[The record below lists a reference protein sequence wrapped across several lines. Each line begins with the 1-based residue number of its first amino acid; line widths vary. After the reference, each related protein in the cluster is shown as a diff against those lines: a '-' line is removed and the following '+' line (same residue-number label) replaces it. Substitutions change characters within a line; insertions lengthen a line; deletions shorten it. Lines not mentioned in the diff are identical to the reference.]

1 MPIPMSPSHL
11 TPDDPERLQERI
23 QYLEQALENSAY
35 VMDVLSS
42 TTAIFGDTEG
52 NRRPEVIVRNT
63 LEAARRLLPLSE
75 SAIYLLDNDASF
87 CLERH
92 DREHGAPGDL
102 PERVE
107 QLIEEGSFSWALHE
121 NHPVL
126 LPAGEDGGAVLLH
139 VISTRTRVRGMF
151 AARPCGEEP
160 ARHELTLSALT
171 LMLFNAAYALE
182 SADLHQ
188 LMERRQQAL
197 QRITERQSREL
208 LHHMSHDSLT
218 NLPNRMLFSDRLAQ
232 AMERHAQGSSHV
244 ALILLDLDNFK
255 RLNDALGHRAGDE
268 LIRKVA
274 ADLSALLEGSRWCD
288 GQDLNPT
295 LSRLGGDEFGILIE
309 GIQGLEAVVRLVT
322 EIVRTTAV
330 ERTVAEHPVLTSCSA
345 GIAVFPYDGNE
356 ADTLLTNADA
366 AMYDAKARGRNGF
379 RFYTEDLNSRTFR
392 HFRLE
397 TDLGGAIENDELR
410 IYYQPKVDLESGRVS
425 GAEALI
431 RWEHPHLGLMP
442 PGQFM
447 EIAEEMTLIEQ
458 IGEWV
463 LKQVCRDLASLPGPA
478 RELPRVAVNV
488 SARQLRQPN
497 LAEEFFATTEEFGI
511 PADRIE
517 LELTE
522 SVIMDDAD
530 TAVRVFQ
537 RLREVGMSLAVDDFG
552 TGHASLTQLKQ
563 LPADT
568 LKIDRSFVKDLEKTD
583 EDAKIV
589 RAIVVMARSL
599 GMQLVAEGVET
610 VEQARLLKDF
620 GCDYAQGFLYSRP
633 VPFEQLRE
641 MIVNEGRI
649 STITDET

>member
-1 MPIPMSPSHL
+1 MSPSYR
-11 TPDDPERLQERI
+11 TPEEFEQLQERI
-23 QYLEQALENSAY
+23 RYLEQSLEGNAY

-63 LEAARRLLPLSE
+63 LEAVRRLLALPE
-75 SAIYLLDNDASF
+75 SAIYLLDGDASF
-87 CLERH
+87 NLAQH
-92 DREHGAPGDL
+92 DAEDDTPGDL
-102 PERVE
+102 PDRVE
-107 QLIEEGSFSWALHE
+107 QLIRQGTFSWALHE
-121 NHPVL
+121 NHPVF
-126 LPAGEDGGAVLLH
+126 LPAGEDGGMVLLH

-151 AARPCGEEP
+151 AARPGQDEAP
-160 ARHELTLSALT
+160 RHELVMSALT
-171 LMLFNAAYALE
+171 LVLFNAAYALE
-182 SADLHQ
+182 SADLYQ

-232 AMERHAQGSSHV
+232 AMERHAHGSSHV

-274 ADLSALLEGSRWCD
+274 SDLSSLLEDARWCD

-309 GIQGLEAVVRLVT
+309 GIQGLEGVVRLVT

-330 ERTVAEHPVLTSCSA
+330 ERSVAEHPVLTSCSA
-345 GIAVFPYDGNE
+345 GIAVFPYDGDE
-356 ADTLLTNADA
+356 PDTLLSNADA
-366 AMYDAKARGRNGF
+366 AMYDAKERGRNGF
-379 RFYTEDLNSRTFR
+379 RFYTQDLNSRTFR

-397 TDLGGAIENDELR
+397 TDLGSAIENDELR
-410 IYYQPKVDLESGRVS
+410 VYYQPKVDLQSGRVA

-431 RWEHPHLGLMP
+431 RWEHPHLGLLP
-442 PGQFM
+442 PAHFM

-463 LKQVCRDLASLPGPA
+463 LQQVCRDLASLPGPA
-478 RELPRVAVNV
+478 RELPRIAVNV

-497 LAEEFFATTEEFGI
+497 LAEEFFAITEEFGI

-568 LKIDRSFVKDLEKTD
+568 LKIDRSFVKDLERSH
-583 EDAKIV
+583 EDTKIV

-610 VEQARLLKDF
+610 EEQVDLLTEF

-633 VPFEQLRE
+633 IPFDELRE
-641 MIVNEGRI
+641 MIVNGGRI
-649 STITDET
+649 GALADET

>member
-1 MPIPMSPSHL
+1 MSPSYR
-11 TPDDPERLQERI
+11 TPEDQEQLQERI
-23 QYLEQALENSAY
+23 RYLEQSLEDNAY
-35 VMDVLSS
+35 VMDVLAS

-52 NRRPEVIVRNT
+52 NRSPEVIVRNT
-63 LEAARRLLPLSE
+63 LEAVRRLLDLPE
-75 SAIYLLDNDASF
+75 SAIYLLDSDASF
-87 CLERH
+87 DLAQH
-92 DREHGAPGDL
+92 DTEDDAPGDL

-107 QLIEEGSFSWALHE
+107 RLIQQGTFSWALHE
-121 NHPVL
+121 NHPVF
-126 LPAGEDGGAVLLH
+126 LPAGEDGGMVLLH

-151 AARPCGEEP
+151 AARPGRDAGP
-160 ARHELTLSALT
+160 RHEQVLSALT
-171 LMLFNAAYALE
+171 LVLFNAAYALE
-182 SADLHQ
+182 SADLYH

-218 NLPNRMLFSDRLAQ
+218 NLPNRMLFSDRLAR
-232 AMERHAQGSSHV
+232 AMERHAGGSGHV

-274 ADLSALLEGSRWCD
+274 TDLSALLETPRGSAG
-288 GQDLNPT
+288 GQGASPT
-295 LSRLGGDEFGILIE
+295 LSRLGGDEFGILVE
-309 GIQGLEAVVRLVT
+309 GIQGLEGVVRLVT

-330 ERTVAEHPVLTSCSA
+330 ERTVADHPVLTSCSA

-356 ADTLLTNADA
+356 PDTLLSNADA
-366 AMYDAKARGRNGF
+366 AMYDAKERGRNGF
-379 RFYTEDLNSRTFR
+379 RFYTQDLNSRTFR

-397 TDLGGAIENDELR
+397 TDLGGAIEDDQLR
-410 IYYQPKVDLESGRVS
+410 LHYQPKIELATGRVV

-431 RWEHPHLGLMP
+431 RWDHPRLGMLP

-447 EIAEEMTLIEQ
+447 EIAEDMTLIEQ

-463 LKQVCRDLASLPGPA
+463 LQQVCRDLASLPGA
-478 RELPRVAVNV
+478 AQQLPHIAINV

-497 LAEEFFATTEEFGI
+497 LAEEFFAITEEHGI

-530 TAVRVFQ
+530 TAARVFQ

-568 LKIDRSFVKDLEKTD
+568 LKIDRSFVMDLEKSQ

-599 GMQLVAEGVET
+599 DMQLVAEGVET
-610 VEQARLLKDF
+610 DAQIRLLRDF
-620 GCDYAQGFLYSRP
+620 GCDYAQGFRYSRP
-633 VPFEQLRE
+633 VPFEDLRE
-641 MIVNEGRI
+641 MIVHDVRMLPESG
-649 STITDET
+649 